1 VGSWPYIVFALVAGS
16 MLPLQAGVN
25 AILSRWVG
33 GAIPAALV
41 SFAVGT
47 LALLAVSLVLFRPSF
62 ERVGEA
68 PAWVWIGGLLG
79 AFYVAGAIV
88 TAPRLGAVLF
98 LAVLLAGQSLSSLV
112 VDHFGWIGFEEH
124 PISAGRVVGVLLLAA
139 GVALVRVY

>member
-1 VGSWPYIVFALVAGS
+1 MGSWPYVLFALVAGA

-25 AILSRWVG
+25 AILSRSVG

-41 SFAVGT
+41 SFGVGT
-47 LALLAVSLVLFRPSF
+47 IALVAVALAFARPAV
-62 ERVGEA
+62 ERAGEA
-68 PAWVWIGGLLG
+68 PSWAWIGGLLG

-112 VDHFGWIGFEEH
+112 VDHYGWVGFEEH
-124 PISAGRVVGVLLLAA
+124 PISPGRVLGVLLLAA
-139 GVALVRVY
+139 GVALVRLY

>member
-1 VGSWPYIVFALVAGS
+1 MGSWPYFAFALAAGS

-25 AILSRWVG
+25 AILARWVG

-41 SFAVGT
+41 SFGVGT
-47 LALLAVSLVLFRPSF
+47 IALLVIALTFARPAV
-62 ERVGEA
+62 ERAGEA

-98 LAVLLAGQSLSSLV
+98 LAVLLTGQFLSSLV
-112 VDHFGWIGFEEH
+112 VDHFGWIGFAEH
-124 PISAGRVVGVLLLAA
+124 PISPGRIVGIALLAA
-139 GVALVRVY
+139 GVLLIRAY

>member
-1 VGSWPYIVFALVAGS
+1 MGSWPYVVFALVAGS

-33 GAIPAALV
+33 GVIPAALV

-47 LALLAVSLVLFRPSF
+47 LALLVVALVFARPAV

-112 VDHFGWIGFEEH
+112 VDHFGWVGFEEH
-124 PISAGRVVGVLLLAA
+124 PISLGRIVGVLLLAA
-139 GVALVRVY
+139 GVALVRLY

>member
-1 VGSWPYIVFALVAGS
+1 MGSWPYILFALVAGA

-25 AILSRWVG
+25 AILSRSVG

-41 SFAVGT
+41 SFGVGT
-47 LALLAVSLVLFRPSF
+47 IALVAVALAFARPAV
-62 ERVGEA
+62 ERAGEA
-68 PAWVWIGGLLG
+68 PSWAWIGGLLG

-124 PISAGRVVGVLLLAA
+124 PISLGRIVGILLLAA
-139 GVALVRVY
+139 GVALVRLY

>member
-1 VGSWPYIVFALVAGS
+1 VGSWPYFAFALAAGS

-25 AILSRWVG
+25 AILARWVG
-33 GAIPAALV
+33 GAVPAALV

-47 LALLAVSLVLFRPSF
+47 AALLAVALVFARPGV
-62 ERVGEA
+62 ERAGDA
-68 PAWVWIGGLLG
+68 PAWVWIGGFLG

-98 LAVLLAGQSLSSLV
+98 LAVLLAGQFLSSLV

-124 PISAGRVVGVLLLAA
+124 PITPGRLVGVALLAA
-139 GVALVRVY
+139 GVLLIRVT